1 MGFNILAKT
10 PIMKHKFLNIR
21 FVLIFSISLFIVSC
35 SSDSDD
41 PDNGDDGGGDIT
53 LANKK
58 PLGSSANDFLS
69 DAMFSD
75 LRLEIA
81 YVDGYRPAQTTI
93 DNLLQFLAQ
102 RLNKSNVSLKE
113 TIVPA
118 TNVGTLDI
126 DEVVEIEN
134 TNRTVFNA
142 GDELAVWVF
151 FADQSS
157 EKDEGNSVVL
167 GTAYRNTSCIIYEKT
182 IEDINNSVLNSN
194 KTVIESTTLQHEF
207 GHLFG
212 LVNGGTDMV
221 EDHEDVTDDDND
233 ENDNAR
239 HCVTDGCLM
248 YYQTV
253 SNVFSMADLNSIP
266 PFDSFC
272 LADLRAN
279 GGK

>member
-10 PIMKHKFLNIR
+10 PIMKNKFFNIR
-21 FVLIFSISLFIVSC
+21 FALFFSISLFIVSC

-41 PDNGDDGGGDIT
+41 PDNGGDGGVDIT

-81 YVDGYRPAQTTI
+81 YVDGFRPAQTTI
-93 DNLLQFLAQ
+93 DNLLQFLGQ

-118 TNVGTLDI
+118 TTVGTLDI

-142 GDELAVWVF
+142 ADELAVWVF

-221 EDHEDVTDDDND
+221 ENHEDVTDDDDD
-233 ENDNAR
+233 ENDNGR
-239 HCVTDGCLM
+239 HCVTENCLM

-253 SNVFSMADLNSIP
+253 SNVFSMADLSSIP